1 MHLIDGF
8 VDVLVYVQQQKKL
21 ISEGQQPAF
30 EDVRLNVERLLT
42 EKSTLHLEGGFQSD
56 HYDEARFA
64 VVAYIDEVL
73 LDSAWSESGRW
84 AGDLLQRNY
93 YHTASAGIEFFD
105 RLAGLN
111 MIDPAHRDI
120 REVYYYCL
128 ALGFSGRYFERS
140 ERASLERIRLD
151 TYQLLMAGQTARLNE
166 EGVALSPEAYPASDE
181 QRPEVKSGRWTPFI
195 FGVPV
200 LVLVITYVAMKLDIV
215 GMANQL
221 VSLI

>member
-1 MHLIDGF
+1 MHLIDSF

-21 ISEGQQPAF
+21 ISDGQQPAF
-30 EDVRLNVERLLT
+30 EEVRLNVERLLT
-42 EKSTLHLEGGFQSD
+42 EKSSLHLEGGYQSE

-64 VVAYIDEVL
+64 VVAFVDEAL
-73 LDSAWSESGRW
+73 LDDAWSESPKW
-84 AGDLLQRNY
+84 AADLLQRNY
-93 YHTASAGIEFFD
+93 YQTASAGIEFFD
-105 RLAGLN
+105 RLSMLN

-140 ERASLERIRLD
+140 ERASLERIRFD
-151 TYQLLMAGQTARLNE
+151 TYQLLMAGQEGRLNDD
-166 EGVALSPEAYPASDE
+166 GKKLSPDAYPPVSGA
-181 QRPEVKSGRWTPFI
+181 EVEVRSGRWTPFI
-195 FGVPV
+195 FGAPV
-200 LVLVITYVAMKLDIV
+200 LILVITYVVMKLDIV

>member
-1 MHLIDGF
+1 MHLIDSF
-8 VDVLVYVQQQKKL
+8 IDVLVYVQQQKEL
-21 ISEGQQPAF
+21 IAQGQQPAF

-42 EKSTLHLEGGFQSD
+42 EKSTLHLEGGYQSE

-64 VVAYIDEVL
+64 VVAFIDESL
-73 LDSAWSESGRW
+73 LDSAWTESGRW
-84 AGDLLQRNY
+84 AADLLQRNY
-93 YHTASAGIEFFD
+93 YRTASAGIEFFD
-105 RLAGLN
+105 RLSGLN

-128 ALGFSGRYFERS
+128 ALGFAGRYFDRS
-140 ERASLERIRLD
+140 ERATLERIRLD
-151 TYQLLMAGQTARLNE
+151 TYQLLMAGQRARLNDDGE
-166 EGVALSPEAYPASDE
+166 LLSPDAYPECSD
-181 QRPEVKSGRWTPFI
+181 QRVDVKSGRWTPFI
-195 FGVPV
+195 FGIPV

>member
-1 MHLIDGF
+1 MHLIDSF

-21 ISEGQQPAF
+21 INEGQQPAF
-30 EDVRLNVERLLT
+30 EEVRLNVERLLT
-42 EKSTLHLEGGFQSD
+42 EKSTLHLEGGYQSE

-64 VVAYIDEVL
+64 VVAFIDEVL
-73 LDSAWSESGRW
+73 LDTAWQESARW
-84 AGDLLQRNY
+84 AADLLQRNY
-93 YHTASAGIEFFD
+93 YRTASAGIEFFD

-151 TYQLLMAGQTARLNE
+151 TYQLLMAGQNARLND
-166 EGVALSPEAYPASDE
+166 EGELLSPEAYPANSE
-181 QRPEVKSGRWTPFI
+181 QKTEVKSGRWTPFI

-200 LVLVITYVAMKLDIV
+200 LVLVITYVAMKLDVV